1 MRMRGPVGDR
11 GAPLAQHAPRE
22 LPAWA
27 VGPPH
32 PHARGEGQ
40 ERCPGQRAAGST
52 EVPIGEGPRALPAAP
67 GTGHGAGTPG
77 AVERAAAAPSS
88 AGVRPHC
95 VAARGP
101 PQGLL
106 TLADGILQQPLATR
120 GLQGLGAEQA
130 PGQRG
135 QGQPAAALLLHL
147 EMRHLGEQP
156 HLLLQQLHQRPV
168 LLLQLHCGRGQVSTW
183 GGRGHPGEQPQGRGP
198 GPDRVAGLR
207 FDFLAFI
214 TKEKI
219 FLGG

>member
-1 MRMRGPVGDR
+1 MRMWGPVGDR

-32 PHARGEGQ
+32 QQARGEGQ

-67 GTGHGAGTPG
+67 GTGHGAGTSG

-88 AGVRPHC
+88 AGVCPYC

-183 GGRGHPGEQPQGRGP
+183 GGPGTPGRAAPRPGAGAGQSGGP
-198 GPDRVAGLR
+198 S
-207 FDFLAFI
+207 F
-214 TKEKI
+214 
-219 FLGG
+219 